1 VRLASSK
8 TAYSVEHSPLDS
20 LCWHLALH
28 SLPLLT
34 VGGAH
39 QASTL
44 PHLPTTF
51 SPPKKNMVSGR
62 DSLPLNA
69 EPDMLPLKYR
79 IKGSGAEE
87 YELTVMNVL
96 IP

>member
-1 VRLASSK
+1 
-8 TAYSVEHSPLDS
+8 
-20 LCWHLALH
+20 
-28 SLPLLT
+28 
-34 VGGAH
+34 
-39 QASTL
+39 
-44 PHLPTTF
+44 
-51 SPPKKNMVSGR
+51 MVSGR